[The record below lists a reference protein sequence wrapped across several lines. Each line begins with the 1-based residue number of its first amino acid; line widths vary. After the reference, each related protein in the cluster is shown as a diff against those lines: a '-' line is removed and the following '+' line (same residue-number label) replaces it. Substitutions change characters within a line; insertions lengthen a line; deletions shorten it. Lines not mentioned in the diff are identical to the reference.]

1 MDKLTEKLRDL
12 GEIFVLFLEQMVL
25 CSVIDGRRKIF
36 FGKKKETQGKHSFFF
51 FFFRITYFQKQLVQ
65 TCIQNP

>member
-1 MDKLTEKLRDL
+1 MDKLTEKIRDL
-12 GEIFVLFLEQMVL
+12 GEIFVLSLEEMVL

-51 FFFRITYFQKQLVQ
+51 FF
-65 TCIQNP
+65 